1 MNFFQIIAIFFSEK
15 KQAYWLNE
23 SNSSACIYNLNFINK
38 YKKDNKINDNL
49 STQDLLLAYE
59 LTLWLGIFE
68 IILGLTY
75 SYFIHIFSYEVYIF
89 TIASL
94 LVAMIVSY
102 LSAKINLFK
111 NKHNEISSEYISL
124 IQKKILCNV
133 IDVNLNEKIAEKSK
147 INRL

>member
-1 MNFFQIIAIFFSEK
+1 MNFLQIIAIFFSEK
-15 KQAYWLNE
+15 KQAYSLNE
-23 SNSSACIYNLNFINK
+23 NNSSASVYNLKFIK
-38 YKKDNKINDNL
+38 QYKKHNKINDNI
-49 STQDLLLAYE
+49 STQDLLLVYE

-75 SYFIHIFSYEVYIF
+75 SYFIHMFSHEVYIF

-94 LVAMIVSY
+94 SVAIIVSY

-111 NKHNEISSEYISL
+111 NKHKEISSEYISL
-124 IQKKILCNV
+124 MQKKMLCNV
-133 IDVNLNEKIAEKSK
+133 IDMNLNEKIAEKSK